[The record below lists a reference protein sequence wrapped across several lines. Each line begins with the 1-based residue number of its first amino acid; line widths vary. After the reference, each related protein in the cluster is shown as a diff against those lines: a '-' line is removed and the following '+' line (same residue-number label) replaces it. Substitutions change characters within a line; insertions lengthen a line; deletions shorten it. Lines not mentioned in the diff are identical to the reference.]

1 MTVGTSMLKPE
12 HLIFGPV
19 PSRRLGK
26 SLGINNIPPKICSYS
41 CIYCQLGNTLKMQVN
56 REKYFETGFIIDAV
70 KKKIDKAEKNNSKI
84 DYLAFVPD
92 GEPTLDA
99 NLGATIAAL
108 KEFDIPVAVISNSSM
123 IFLPEVQA
131 SLYNAD
137 WVSLKIDT
145 VNESLWH
152 EINRP
157 HGIIS
162 IDQILQSIFDFRNIF
177 RGTLATETM
186 LLEGLNDNQEDLQ
199 KLAEYLHELKPDL
212 SYISVPTR
220 PTAIA
225 GVSGSKVESRN
236 LAYQII
242 NNMVPKTEF
251 LSGYEGNDFST
262 SGDAKADILSISA
275 VHPLREDAV
284 ENILIKNSSNW
295 SVVNGLLKSGQ
306 LKKVAF
312 DRHFFYL
319 CNLNR
324 LTH

>member
-1 MTVGTSMLKPE
+1 MLKPE

-26 SLGINNIPPKICSYS
+26 SLGINNIPPKICSYA

-56 REKYFETGFIIDAV
+56 REKYFDTALITNAV
-70 KKKIDKAEKNNSKI
+70 EKKITQAEKNYCKI
-84 DYLAFVPD
+84 DFLAFVPD

-99 NLGATIAAL
+99 NLGETIAAL
-108 KEFDIPVAVISNSSM
+108 KQFKIPVAVISNSSM

-131 SLYNAD
+131 SLHDAD

-152 EINRP
+152 EIDRP
-157 HGIIS
+157 HGKINLG
-162 IDQILQSIFDFRNIF
+162 QILEGIIDFRNTY

-199 KLAEYLHELKPDL
+199 KLAQYLNDLKPDV
-212 SYISVPTR
+212 SYISIPTR

-225 GVSGSKVESRN
+225 GVYGSKVESRN

-242 NNMVPKTEF
+242 NNVVPKTEF

-262 SGDAKADILSISA
+262 SGDAIADILSISA

-284 ENILIKNSSNW
+284 ENILAMNSANW
-295 SVVNGLLKSGQ
+295 SVVTGLLKNGQ

-319 CNLNR
+319 RNLTR
-324 LTH
+324 